1 MRRHSLVGPFV
12 LILIGLLF
20 LFRNLH
26 PEWVSFALIAKYWP
40 FLLVAWGLLRLIEVL
55 IWHFSPKP
63 QTSGG
68 VTGGEWVLIVFV
80 CVIGSLAFLVHERS
94 PFWAPFVS
102 IGRSAELFGEAFD
115 YPIAEQ
121 RRPAS
126 ATLIVVENLR
136 GNTRIV
142 GTDTQEIKVTG
153 RKTIRAYGQS
163 QADEA
168 NRRTPVEIFTSGG
181 QILVRTNQERASDQQ
196 RVSEDIE
203 LTVPRG
209 SSIQASG
216 RLGDFDIV
224 SLQGDV
230 EVKSDN
236 AGVRLQDIG
245 GKVRVDTRR
254 GDIVRAVN
262 VKGSVEV
269 LGNGR
274 NVELENVDGG
284 VTVNGY
290 YSGDI
295 QFRNLAKAMLFQ
307 SGATELRFERLPGQL
322 DMDLRKMSVG
332 NVVGPLRF
340 SAKTKD
346 AQITDL
352 IGELQVTVDRG
363 DVTLVSKFPP
373 AAKIDIT
380 TRNGD
385 VELTLPPNAKFDM
398 TGTTDRGEATNA
410 FGDAVRIA
418 ADGGGASLKGSTG
431 GGPQI
436 VFHTNRGQIAL
447 HKR

>member
-12 LILIGLLF
+12 LILVGLLF

-26 PEWVSFALIAKYWP
+26 PEWVSFELIIKYWP
-40 FLLVAWGLLRLIEVL
+40 FLLIAWGLLRLMEVC
-55 IWHFSPKP
+55 IWHLSSRP
-63 QTSGG
+63 QTGGG
-68 VTGGEWVLIVFV
+68 VSGGEWVLIVFV
-80 CVIGSLAFLVHERS
+80 CMIGSLAFLVHGRF
-94 PFWAPFVS
+94 PFWAPMVS

-115 YPIAEQ
+115 YPISEQ

-126 ATLIVVENLR
+126 ATLVVVENLR

-142 GTDTQEIKVTG
+142 GADTQEVKVTG

-181 QILVRTNQERASDQQ
+181 QILIRTNQERAAGEQ
-196 RVSEDIE
+196 RVSADIE

-209 SSIQASG
+209 SSIQATG

-224 SLQGDV
+224 NLQGDV

-245 GKVRVDTRR
+245 GKVHVDTRR

-274 NVELENVDGG
+274 NVELENVEGG

-322 DMDLRKMSVG
+322 EMDLGKMSVG
-332 NVVGPLRF
+332 NVVGPLRL
-340 SAKTKD
+340 SAKSKD
-346 AQITDL
+346 VQIADL
-352 IGELQVTVDRG
+352 SGELQATVDRG
-363 DVTLVSKFPP
+363 DISLVTKLPP
-373 AAKIDIT
+373 TAKIDIT
-380 TRNGD
+380 TRHGD
-385 VELTLPPNAKFDM
+385 VDLTLPPNAKFAM
-398 TGTTDRGEATNA
+398 SGTTDRGEATSA
-410 FGDAVRIA
+410 FGDSVRIA
-418 ADGGGASLKGSTG
+418 TEGGGASLKGSTG
-431 GGPQI
+431 SGPQI
-436 VFHTNRGQIAL
+436 VFHTDRGQIAL

>member
-12 LILIGLLF
+12 LILVGLLF

-40 FLLVAWGLLRLIEVL
+40 FLLVAWGLVRLIEVL
-55 IWHFSPKP
+55 IWHFSSKP

-94 PFWAPFVS
+94 PFWTPFVS
-102 IGRSAELFGEAFD
+102 MGRSAELFGEAFD
-115 YPIAEQ
+115 YPIVEQ

-142 GTDTQEIKVTG
+142 GADTQEVKVTG

-168 NRRTPVEIFTSGG
+168 NRRTPVEVFTSGG
-181 QILVRTNQERASDQQ
+181 QILIRTNQERATGQQ
-196 RVSEDIE
+196 RVSADIE

-224 SLQGDV
+224 NLQGEV

-254 GDIVRAVN
+254 GEIVRAVN
-262 VKGSVEV
+262 VKGSVEI

-274 NVELENVDGG
+274 NVELENVEGG

-290 YSGDI
+290 YSGDV
-295 QFRNLAKAMLFQ
+295 QFRNLAKGMLFQ
-307 SGATELRFERLPGQL
+307 SGSTELRFDRLPGQL
-322 DMDLRKMSVG
+322 EMDLGKMSVT
-332 NVVGPLRF
+332 NVVGPLRL

-346 AQITDL
+346 VQITDL
-352 IGELQVTVDRG
+352 SGELQATLDRG
-363 DVTLVSKFPP
+363 DVTVVSKLPP
-373 AAKIDIT
+373 TGKFDIT

-385 VELTLPPNAKFDM
+385 VELTFPPNAKFDLM
-398 TGTTDRGEATNA
+398 GTTDRGEATSA
-410 FGDAVRIA
+410 FGDAVRVNTE
-418 ADGGGASLKGSTG
+418 GGGASLKGSTG
-431 GGPQI
+431 SGPQI
-436 VFHTNRGQIAL
+436 VFHTDRGRIVL

>member
-1 MRRHSLVGPFV
+1 
-12 LILIGLLF
+12 
-20 LFRNLH
+20 
-26 PEWVSFALIAKYWP
+26 
-40 FLLVAWGLLRLIEVL
+40 
-55 IWHFSPKP
+55 
-63 QTSGG
+63 
-68 VTGGEWVLIVFV
+68 VLIVFICLV
-80 CVIGSLAFLVHERS
+80 GSLAFLAHARFPS
-94 PFWAPFVS
+94 WGPIVS

-121 RRPAS
+121 RRPAAAS
-126 ATLIVVENLR
+126 LIVVENLR

-142 GTDTQEIKVTG
+142 GADTQEVKVTG

-163 QADEA
+163 QADDA

-181 QILVRTNQERASDQQ
+181 QILIRTNQERSSGQQ

-209 SSIQASG
+209 SGIQASG
-216 RLGDFDIV
+216 RLGDFDIAG
-224 SLQGDV
+224 LQGDV

-262 VKGSVEV
+262 VKGSVEI

-307 SGATELRFERLPGQL
+307 SGATELRFERLPGL
-322 DMDLRKMSVG
+322 LEMDLGKMSVS

-340 SAKTKD
+340 SAKSKD
-346 AQITDL
+346 VQVADL
-352 IGELQVTVDRG
+352 SGELEATVDRG
-363 DVTLVSKFPP
+363 DVSLATKIPP
-373 AAKIDIT
+373 TAKIDIT

-385 VELTLPPNAKFDM
+385 VELTLPPNSKFEM
-398 TGTTDRGEATNA
+398 NGTTDRGEATNA

-418 ADGGGASLKGSTG
+418 TEGGGASLKGSTG
-431 GGPQI
+431 GGPRI
-436 VFHTNRGQIAL
+436 VFHTNRGEIAL